1 MRPNGSLRVGV
12 DAGFLVTAAIP
23 AYNEAERIAAA
34 IASARNQTEPPA
46 EILVVDD
53 GSTDGTAALAASLG
67 ARVITTANSGIANA
81 RNRLL
86 TEARFPWLAFLD
98 ADDLWYPEK
107 LAALRRA
114 HAMCP
119 EPDVVISDL
128 CRRGPAGEVQ
138 TPSVF
143 GSTPQFRALPR
154 TPVGA
159 DCVLIERSALGE
171 ALAVGN
177 FIGTSTVAVRREA
190 LLGRGETFSQA
201 LPASAEVWM
210 AEDVEWYLRVLRSTD
225 VLVVTTVLGEYVMR
239 GGSLASNYG
248 RVRYGDLKLGERVV
262 ARPDDYVAGAAA
274 AFVRERR
281 AHFRDT
287 ARIYAGARDFARA
300 AAILREAQR
309 ERPEVRDALA
319 LALLAVARTA
329 GGRAAFTAL
338 KRLRDVTR
346 SRRTRIA

>member
-1 MRPNGSLRVGV
+1 MGAE
-12 DAGFLVTAAIP
+12 AGFLVSAAIP

-34 IASARNQTEPPA
+34 IRSARDQTEPPA

-53 GSTDGTAALAASLG
+53 GSTDGTAQVAASLG
-67 ARVITTANSGIANA
+67 ARVVSTANSGIAPT
-81 RNRLL
+81 RNKLL
-86 TEARFPWLAFLD
+86 REARFPWLAFLD
-98 ADDLWYPEK
+98 ADDLWSPEK
-107 LAALRRA
+107 LATLRRA
-114 HAMCP
+114 HATCP
-119 EPDVVISDL
+119 EPDVIISDL
-128 CRRGPAGEVQ
+128 CRRGPAGEIQ

-154 TPVGA
+154 TAVRA

-177 FIGTSTVAVRREA
+177 FIGTSTVVVRREA
-190 LLGRGETFSQA
+190 LLRRGDTFSET
-201 LPASAEVWM
+201 LPASAEVWI

-225 VLVVTTVLGEYVMR
+225 VLAVTTVLGEYVMR

-262 ARPDDYVAGAAA
+262 AQPDAYVPGAAA
-274 AFVRERR
+274 AFVRQRR
-281 AHFRDT
+281 THFRDT
-287 ARIYAGARDFARA
+287 ARIFAGARDFERA
-300 AAILREAQR
+300 AAVLREAQR

-329 GGRAAFTAL
+329 GGRAAFAAL

>member
-1 MRPNGSLRVGV
+1 MGV
-12 DAGFLVTAAIP
+12 DSGFLVTAAIP

-34 IASARNQTEPPA
+34 IASARDQTEPPA

-67 ARVITTANSGIANA
+67 ARVVSTANSGIASA

-86 TEARFPWLAFLD
+86 AEARFPWLAFLD

-107 LAALRRA
+107 LAVLRRV

-119 EPDVVISDL
+119 EPDVIISDL
-128 CRRGPAGEVQ
+128 CRRGPAREVQ

-154 TPVGA
+154 TAVGA
-159 DCVLIERSALGE
+159 DGALIGRSAFGE

-177 FIGTSTVAVRREA
+177 FIGTSTVVVRREA
-190 LLGRGETFSQA
+190 LLARGDTFSQT
-201 LPASAEVWM
+201 LPATADVWM

-225 VLVVTTVLGEYVMR
+225 VLVVTRVLGEYVMR

-262 ARPDDYVAGAAA
+262 ASPDAYVPGAAA
-274 AFVRERR
+274 AFGRERR
-281 AHFRDT
+281 AHFRDA
-287 ARIYAGARDFARA
+287 ARIFAGARDFERA
-300 AAILREAQR
+300 AAVLREAQR

-319 LALLAVARTA
+319 LALLSLARTA
-329 GGRAAFTAL
+329 GGRAAFEAL
-338 KRLRDVTR
+338 KRLREAIR

>member
-1 MRPNGSLRVGV
+1 VGV
-12 DAGFLVTAAIP
+12 EAFLVSAAIP

-53 GSTDGTAALAASLG
+53 GSTDGTAKLAASLG
-67 ARVITTANSGIANA
+67 ARVVSTANCGIANA
-81 RNRLL
+81 RNTLL

-98 ADDLWYPEK
+98 ADDLWYPDK
-107 LAALRRA
+107 LATLRRA
-114 HAMCP
+114 HATCP
-119 EPDVVISDL
+119 EPDVIISDL

-143 GSTPQFRALPR
+143 ASTPQFRALPQ
-154 TPVGA
+154 TAVGT
-159 DCVLIERSALGE
+159 DCMLVGRSALGE

-190 LLGRGETFSQA
+190 LLARGDTFSQT
-201 LPASAEVWM
+201 LPASAEVWV

-225 VLVVTTVLGEYVMR
+225 VLVVTRVLGEYVMR

-262 ARPDDYVAGAAA
+262 ARPEAYVPGAAA

-287 ARIYAGARDFARA
+287 ARIFAGARDFARA
-300 AAILREAQR
+300 AAVLREAQR
-309 ERPEVRDALA
+309 ERPEVRDTVA

-329 GGRAAFTAL
+329 GGRAAFEAL
-338 KRLRDVTR
+338 RRLREAIR
-346 SRRTRIA
+346 SRRTRVA